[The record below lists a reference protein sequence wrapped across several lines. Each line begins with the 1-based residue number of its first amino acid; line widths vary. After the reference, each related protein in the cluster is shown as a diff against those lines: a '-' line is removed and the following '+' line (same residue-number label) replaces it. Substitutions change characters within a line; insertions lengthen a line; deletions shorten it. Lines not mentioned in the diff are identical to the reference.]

1 MIHPDEAIAMIR
13 GCGRKPE
20 TETVALGAALGRIL
34 PSAVYGRIDQP
45 PFDKAAMDGWA
56 WHPRAGESAPAS
68 PLRVRGVIAAGSG
81 SIDGERP
88 DEALGPGE
96 AARIMTGAPL
106 PAGSSR
112 VQRFE
117 WAEEEGGLV
126 RFTQPEGV
134 DNVIRRGENA
144 RSGDTILSPRALS
157 AQDVAILAADGRATV
172 EVARRP
178 VVGVLSTGT
187 ELAAPGEP
195 LSGAAI
201 YDSNKSQILCQLASP
216 AFDAR
221 DLGRLPDDFDATL
234 AAVRSALAACDV
246 LVLSG
251 GVSMGDFDYV
261 PRALAAAGVAERFH
275 GVAMK
280 PGKPTYFGQ
289 AGEAFVFGL
298 PGNPVSVFVNTEMLV
313 KELLFA
319 LSGAAY
325 EPLSAPIPVAEEIR
339 RKGTDR
345 VEFLPVRIDADG
357 IRAVRYGGSSGLQ
370 ALASAHGFARLEIGQ
385 ASIPEGTVSR
395 VRLVR

>member
-1 MIHPDEAIAMIR
+1 MIHPDEAVAIMRAQRRDPPI
-13 GCGRKPE
+13 E
-20 TETVALGAALGRIL
+20 EVALRDALGRVL
-34 PSAVYGRIDQP
+34 PREAVGRIDQP

-56 WHPRAGESAPAS
+56 WRPAS
-68 PLRVRGVIAAGSG
+68 GEAMPAEPLRARGVIAAGSG
-81 SIDGERP
+81 RIDGDRP
-88 DEALGPGE
+88 DDPLGPGE

-106 PAGSSR
+106 PPGASR

-117 WAEEEGGLV
+117 WAEEAGCLV
-126 RFTQPEGV
+126 RFTKAEGV

-144 RSGDTILSPRALS
+144 RAGDIILTPRRLG
-157 AQDVAILAADGRATV
+157 AQDIAILAADGRDSV
-172 EVARRP
+172 EVARSP

-187 ELAAPGEP
+187 ELAEPGQA

-201 YDSNKSQILCQLASP
+201 YDSNKSQLVAQLAG
-216 AFDAR
+216 FDLR

-234 AAVRSALAACDV
+234 AAVSAALATCDV

-261 PRALAAAGVAERFH
+261 PRALEAAGVREVFH
-275 GVAMK
+275 GVAVK

-289 AGEAFVFGL
+289 AGGRYVLGL
-298 PGNPVSVFVNTEMLV
+298 PGNPVSVFVNTETLV
-313 KELLFA
+313 KELLYA

-325 EPLSAPIPVAEEIR
+325 EPLYAPVAAAEDIR

-357 IRAVRYGGSSGLQ
+357 VRPVRYGGSSGLQ
-370 ALASAHGFARLEIGQ
+370 ALAEAHGFVRLEIGQ
-385 ASIPEGTVSR
+385 DAIAKGTVTR